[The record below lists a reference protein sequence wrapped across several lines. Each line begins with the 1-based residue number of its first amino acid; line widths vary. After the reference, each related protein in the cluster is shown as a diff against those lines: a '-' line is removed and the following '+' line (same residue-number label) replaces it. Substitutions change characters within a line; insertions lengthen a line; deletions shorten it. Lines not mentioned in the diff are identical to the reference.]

1 MSKLIVYLD
10 DKEVSTDAFM
20 IDEEIG
26 KKEVV
31 RKLLELKKDYL
42 KIFESLGIST
52 FALPPETPH
61 FYDEKGVVYRNRTD
75 VRVFLFKG
83 FGFPSEDITITDL
96 LTHSCKIEKD
106 NGEVLEGSIIQI
118 EFDGQKMT
126 LYIQGKEQEEVVY
139 FEKSKGKNIY
149 KEGGK

>member
-10 DKEVSTDAFM
+10 DKEVSTEAFM
-20 IDEEIG
+20 IDEEIR

-52 FALPPETPH
+52 FALPPKTPQ
-61 FYDEKGVVYRNRTD
+61 FYDEKGVVYRSRTD
-75 VRVFLFKG
+75 ARVFLFEG
-83 FGFPSEDITITDL
+83 CGFPSEDITITDL
-96 LTHSCKIEKD
+96 LMHSCKIEKD

-118 EFDGQKMT
+118 EFDGKKLT

-139 FEKSKGKNIY
+139 FEESSEGSIKNT
-149 KEGGK
+149 K